1 MITLEK
7 WLNEKLKSM
16 FNPQAHI
23 ISKKEEKLKD
33 IKKILSKVAKLI
45 LQKMK
50 PLKTLKLKIT
60 KSIK

>member
-16 FNPQAHI
+16 FNQQAHI

-33 IKKILSKVAKLI
+33 IKKSLSKVAKLI

-60 KSIK
+60 KSIN

>member
-1 MITLEK
+1 
-7 WLNEKLKSM
+7 M
-16 FNPQAHI
+16 FKPQAHI

-50 PLKTLKLKIT
+50 PLKTLKLKIK